1 MIPDAVLVVAFGWS
15 ALLLVA
21 GGLLLLRARDSL
33 HRLLAL
39 DVLGTI
45 VIIMLAT
52 LSDLNGGDFARAVQ
66 HASDV
71 LAICG
76 KIYPST
82 AANVALEAILAD
94 GTRVEGETRIS
105 KSKARIR
112 RIRIKPARP
121 RPMALQW

>member
-1 MIPDAVLVVAFGWS
+1 MIPDVVLVVAFAWS

-52 LSDLNGGDFARAVQ
+52 LSDLNGVAYFIDAG
-66 HASDV
+66 
-71 LAICG
+71 LA
-76 KIYPST
+76 
-82 AANVALEAILAD
+82 VALLSFSATIVT
-94 GTRVEGETRIS
+94 GRYIM
-105 KSKARIR
+105 R
-112 RIRIKPARP
+112 RRRRAS
-121 RPMALQW
+121 